1 MKNKLTPFISL
12 VLSITMVSIANAQTI
27 ATTTTSTSGAVSS
40 SITPLPVTS
49 SSTSGAANKVMTQ
62 AQHILAIQ
70 NRGNSDINNRV
81 TSLNALIKQIENAK
95 KISAAQKTDL
105 INQIQA
111 EIISITALEAQLK
124 ADNSLA
130 QAKVDFQNIFA
141 QHYIYI
147 FYLPKIERIIAAD
160 AILQATSTFDS
171 SVIPLLQGFIN
182 QVKTKGGDV
191 TEMQTEISDL
201 QTQIT
206 AANNLATAVINS
218 LAQIQATQFKAN
230 SSIMK
235 TSQQNLQ
242 SARADLETARSDS
255 QSIILTLKKDLGK

>member
-1 MKNKLTPFISL
+1 MKNKLIPFISL
-12 VLSITMVSIANAQTI
+12 VLSITMISIANAQTVV
-27 ATTTTSTSGAVSS
+27 TTTTKA
-40 SITPLPVTS
+40 
-49 SSTSGAANKVMTQ
+49 SSTSGVNASPVATNKVMTQ

-70 NRGNSDINNRV
+70 TRGNSDIKNRV

-95 KISAAQKTDL
+95 KISATQKADL

-111 EIISITALEAQLK
+111 EITSITALETQLK

-141 QHYIYI
+141 QHYVYA

-191 TEMQTEISDL
+191 TVMQSEISDL

-206 AANNLATAVINS
+206 AATNLATTVVNN
-218 LAQIQATQFKAN
+218 LLQIQSTQFKAN
-230 SSIMK
+230 SSVMK

-242 SARADLETARSDS
+242 NARADLEAARADS
-255 QSIILTLKKDLGK
+255 QNIILTLKKDLGK